1 MTLQLNERLN
11 RTFTRNAHYT
21 WSHTFD
27 DGTFTAFVST
37 PQDLYDRKLE
47 CANSNQDVRQRFI
60 TNFSIEGP
68 KDRFLR
74 NFIFGNIVTLQ
85 TPSPRPAHRGIPL
98 RVASATENLAQ
109 SLHTIMTELRPVLV
123 TTAGDVPAFTD
134 IKLLA
139 KIGEPIS
146 S

>member
-1 MTLQLNERLN
+1 LTVERKIQQN
-11 RTFTRNAHYT
+11 FHPQRNYT

-27 DGTFTAFVST
+27 DGTFTTFVST

-47 CANSNQDVRQRFI
+47 YANSNQDVRQRFI

-68 KDRFLR
+68 KDSFLR
-74 NFIFGNIVTLQ
+74 NFIFGNIVMLQ
-85 TPSPRPAHRGIPL
+85 TPSARPAHRGIPL
-98 RVASATENLAQ
+98 RAASATENLAQ
-109 SLHTIMTELRPVLV
+109 SLHTIMMELRPVLV
-123 TTAGDVPAFTD
+123 TTAGDVPTFTD